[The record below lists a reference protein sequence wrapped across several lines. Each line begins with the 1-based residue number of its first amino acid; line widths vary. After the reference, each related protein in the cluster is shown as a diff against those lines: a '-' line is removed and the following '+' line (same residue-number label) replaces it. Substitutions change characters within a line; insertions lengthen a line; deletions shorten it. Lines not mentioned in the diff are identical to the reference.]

1 MQNPHASLLHRNVV
15 KKLAHL
21 LFYILNFYDHFSFHY
36 RKKCYMSCWTAC
48 FLICPFLCFT
58 VPVYSSFIFV
68 RSAKGWKSLSS
79 GKVLVNYLRKKK
91 KDLRDRKA
99 YRIAL
104 VSFPYVFIQYLLP
117 KPTNQEDSDFLENL
131 INHGI
136 KASSLIKIRK
146 ILAISWLMRCEWW
159 SAWSKM

>member
-1 MQNPHASLLHRNVV
+1 MHILTIKYHWQVLVTSLQMQNPHASLLHRNVV

-91 KDLRDRKA
+91 KKKISETERL
-99 YRIAL
+99 IEL
-104 VSFPYVFIQYLLP
+104 LWFLFLMYLSNICCP
-117 KPTNQEDSDFLENL
+117 NPQIKRTQIFL
-131 INHGI
+131 
-136 KASSLIKIRK
+136 KTS
-146 ILAISWLMRCEWW
+146 
-159 SAWSKM
+159 